1 MKLLTQQ
8 NGWSLFVNCYDYL
21 YHSVAVDRH
30 VYGSMLSVERI
41 ITGTNMEV
49 SLLLHGT
56 SVWNA
61 PVRASEL
68 SIETE
73 TGATK
78 SVETTKLP
86 SQVVLYGSSVLTVG
100 VYRSLLLRCVKALSF
115 ALNGWLRDQQ
125 QQQQQTNGSNNVEN
139 EEAEKKTSKGSVGK
153 SEGKDVQGHHKAGG
167 GDCSVDVAVV
177 PGGGANELSWAAVWD
192 EVSDCAMNHGEVVDK
207 TVASTLFSPV
217 AALIASGVR
226 QRLATT
232 SPKRS
237 INHAVTL
244 CKMISNA
251 YRSVAKVMLASCIN
265 DLDIDSLF
273 APNTGCYFAPT
284 IPRTLLVWENLLKL
298 QNART
303 GIIACS
309 DPMSR

>member
-8 NGWSLFVNCYDYL
+8 NGWSLFVNSYDYL

-41 ITGTNMEV
+41 IIGTNMEV

-56 SVWNA
+56 SVLNA
-61 PVRASEL
+61 PVCAGEQ

-73 TGATK
+73 AGATN
-78 SVETTKLP
+78 SVETTKLL

-125 QQQQQTNGSNNVEN
+125 RQQQTNGSNNVEN
-139 EEAEKKTSKGSVGK
+139 EEAEKKTSKDSVGK

-167 GDCSVDVAVV
+167 GDGSVDVAVV
-177 PGGGANELSWAAVWD
+177 PGGGASELSWAAVWD

-207 TVASTLFSPV
+207 TTASTLFSPV

-265 DLDIDSLF
+265 DLDIDLLF
-273 APNTGCYFAPT
+273 TSNIGCYFAAT

-309 DPMSR
+309 DPVSR